1 MGLKAITLRLDEEEY
16 EKLRENLGRFGDPD
30 INIAYVVRSYIR
42 DLNRAFPYITGAG
55 WDLKNYFGLLGLWL
69 RQSVRMI
76 DADSFAKGMADWLPN
91 WFGSL
96 SQTEHDGKGDAPEK
110 GTKRRR
116 PAHREAA
123 RKKK

>member
-1 MGLKAITLRLDEEEY
+1 MGLKPITMRLDEEEY

-30 INIAYVVRSYIR
+30 INIAYVLRAYIR
-42 DLNRAFPYITGAG
+42 DLNRAFPYITSAG

-76 DADSFAKGMADWLPN
+76 DADTFTKGMVDWLPN
-91 WFGSL
+91 WFGAI
-96 SQTEHDGKGDAPEK
+96 SQTERNNKGEASEK

-116 PAHREAA
+116 PARREAA
-123 RKKK
+123 GQKK